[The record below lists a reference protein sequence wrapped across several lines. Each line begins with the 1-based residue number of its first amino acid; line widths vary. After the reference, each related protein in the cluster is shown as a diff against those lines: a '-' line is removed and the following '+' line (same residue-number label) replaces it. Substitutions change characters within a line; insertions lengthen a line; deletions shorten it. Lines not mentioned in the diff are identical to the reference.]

1 MIQVEHSSGIL
12 PSLFKRA
19 ELWRT
24 KEPKRKHPYEKY
36 VKKEDVN
43 GL

>member
-1 MIQVEHSSGIL
+1 MIQVEHSAGIL
-12 PSLFKRA
+12 PSLFKRT

-24 KEPKRKHPYEKY
+24 KEPKRKHAYEKY